1 MKIRSALL
9 LLPLSGLLAAYS
21 FGGYHIVK
29 TISVRGDGSKD
40 YLTVDEGA
48 RRLYVSHGTQVN
60 VIDLD
65 SETVVGAITDL
76 EGVHGIAV
84 APKLGH
90 GFITNGL
97 RGTVT
102 IFDLKTL
109 GHLGEV
115 QAGST
120 PDGIL
125 YDAFTNQVFVLNK
138 HSDSIT
144 VFGAGDGKVAATI
157 QLRGD
162 PESPVTD
169 GQGNVWTN
177 LEHWSTMVRVDGRKL
192 AVTARWPAGA
202 CQGPS
207 AQTIDR
213 EHRRL
218 FIGCG
223 NEVMAAV
230 EADTGK
236 IIKTLPIGPD
246 VDALAFDPATRL
258 IFVATDGFVNVI
270 RQDSPDGYSVVENV
284 KMPPQANTLALDPKT
299 HKVYLSTADFGSP
312 SPPTP
317 VNPHP
322 GPEMLPGT
330 FKVIVLG
337 PWPRRRNSSSAWSE
351 LGSSSRQ
358 QARLAVRYAGRLTYG
373 RMPAILS

>member
-1 MKIRSALL
+1 VRIRSALL
-9 LLPLSGLLAAYS
+9 LLPLGGLLAASS

-29 TISVRGDGSKD
+29 TIPVPGDGSKD

-65 SETVVGAITDL
+65 TEQVVGAVRDL

-84 APKLGH
+84 APKLGR

-97 RGTVT
+97 RGTIT

-109 GHLGEV
+109 EHLGEV
-115 QAGST
+115 QGGST
-120 PDGIL
+120 PDGIV

-144 VFGAGDGKVAATI
+144 VFGAADGKVAATI

-169 GQGNVWTN
+169 GKGNMWTN
-177 LEHWSTMVRVDGRKL
+177 LEHWSTMVRVDAQKL
-192 AVTARWPAGA
+192 AVTARTPAGP

-218 FIGCG
+218 FIGCA
-223 NEVMAAV
+223 NELMAAV

-246 VDALAFDPATRL
+246 VDALAFDPATQL
-258 IFVATDGFVNVI
+258 IFVATDGFVNI
-270 RQDSPDGYSVVENV
+270 FHEDSPDSYSLVDNL
-284 KMPPQANTLALDPKT
+284 KMPPGANTLALDPKT

-312 SPPTP
+312 PPPTP

-337 PWPRRRNSSSAWSE
+337 
-351 LGSSSRQ
+351 Q
-358 QARLAVRYAGRLTYG
+358 
-373 RMPAILS
+373 